1 MNDFYDLIL
10 PREIRF
16 RAGVA
21 QDLPALLP
29 VNTENILFIAGNH
42 AVKSGDAAGIVSIL
56 EQAGKKVI
64 LLSGVPPEP
73 APAEVDKLIRAG
85 RDNQCDAVV
94 ALGGGSVID
103 AAKAAAALI
112 PAEGWC
118 QEYFTGAKKIT
129 KKGLFFAA
137 FPASAGTGAE
147 ITSNSVLTDPETKI
161 KQSLRSP
168 YMVADAALVDP
179 AYTKSASPYL
189 TACCGLDAFVQAAE
203 AYTSTRGNSFTAAL
217 ALTALKKI
225 AHALPAAYKNGNDMD
240 ARTEQAEGSML
251 TGIAFAQCGLGAV
264 HGLAHPCGSLLS
276 IPHGAACAILM
287 TPVFR
292 FNAQTCPEPYAEMAK
307 ALSVGNTA
315 EDFVSFAANLAKE
328 LGIPAGMKEYG
339 LAQKHFDFIVKNCRS
354 GSMKSNPRFM
364 TDDDVRNILNGLIS

>member
-16 RAGVA
+16 RSGAANELPGL
-21 QDLPALLP
+21 LPALS
-29 VNTENILFIAGNH
+29 ERILFIAGNH
-42 AVKSGDAAGIVSIL
+42 AVKSGDAATIIAIL

-73 APAEVDKLIRAG
+73 APAEVDKLIKAG

-118 QEYFTGAKKIT
+118 QDYFTGAKKIT
-129 KKGLFFAA
+129 EKGLFFVAL
-137 FPASAGTGAE
+137 PASAGTGAE
-147 ITSNSVLTDPETKI
+147 MTSNSVLTDPETQI

-168 YMVADAALVDP
+168 YMVADVALVDP
-179 AYTKSASPYL
+179 HYTITASPYL

-203 AYTSTRGNSFTAAL
+203 AFTSTRGNSFTKPL

-251 TGIAFAQCGLGAV
+251 TGIAFAQCGLGAI

-287 TPVFR
+287 TSVFR
-292 FNAQTCPEPYAEMAK
+292 FNAETCPEPYAEMAR
-307 ALSVGNTA
+307 ALAVGNTA
-315 EDFVSFAANLAKE
+315 EDFVAFAASLAKE
-328 LGIPAGMKEYG
+328 LNIPSGMKEYG
-339 LAQKHFDFIVKNCRS
+339 LQEEHFDFIVKNCRS
-354 GSMKSNPRFM
+354 GSMKSNPRYM
-364 TDDDVRNILNGLIS
+364 TDEDARQILSGLMN